1 MWITRSKEVLF
12 SMIDGYTEDI
22 ELYAAVLLN
31 NVADEKRKKE
41 ILSEMEETAGKLMLA
56 CRDLKKELGQHGKT
70 D

>member
-22 ELYAAVLLN
+22 ELYAAVLRN
-31 NVADEKRKKE
+31 NIADEKRKKE

-56 CRDLKKELGQHGKT
+56 CKDLKKEMER
-70 D
+70 

>member
-22 ELYAAVLLN
+22 ELYAAVLRN

-41 ILSEMEETAGKLMLA
+41 ILSNMEETAGKLMLA
-56 CRDLKKELGQHGKT
+56 CKDLKKEMQK
-70 D
+70 

>member
-1 MWITRSKEVLF
+1 MGEKVMWITRSKEVLF

-22 ELYAAVLLN
+22 ELYAAVLRN

-56 CRDLKKELGQHGKT
+56 CKDLKKEMQK
-70 D
+70 